1 MAARSETAALRTAG
15 LKGFWRAGRLPAALL
30 ACLLLAACGGR
41 RPKKVKLPPPINP
54 RIGWTQVG
62 VASWYGPPFH
72 GRRAANGEI
81 YDMHAPTA
89 AHKRLPFET
98 WLRVKNLS
106 NGKTTQVRITD
117 RGPFVGNRIIDLSKA
132 AASEIGMLG
141 TGVAKVRL
149 TMIRPPRGAGR
160 KPATRAGAA
169 APNRRQAGRFD
180 IQIGLFANRRN
191 ADALAGKARKQGHRA
206 TVQELGA
213 GSSRKYRVWVAGGS
227 AKQAN
232 ARLETLKRQG
242 FDGFLLARRG

>member
-1 MAARSETAALRTAG
+1 MAARIKAAVLRTAG
-15 LKGFWRAGRLPAALL
+15 LKSFWRTGRLPAALL

-54 RIGWTQVG
+54 RVGWTQVG

-149 TMIRPPRGAGR
+149 TMIRPPRG
-160 KPATRAGAA
+160 TRAGTT
-169 APNRRQAGRFD
+169 APNRGQAGRFD
-180 IQIGLFANRRN
+180 IQIGLFGNRRN
-191 ADALAGKARKQGHRA
+191 ANALASKARKRGHRT
-206 TVQELGA
+206 TVQELGE

-227 AKQAN
+227 ARQAN